1 MKAIGYFRV
10 LFNTHAS
17 EEAASS
23 ALKQQEDNY
32 HRLCQERGYE
42 AVTTFVDKD
51 TKGKAS
57 LSQYQ
62 RMLRYIR
69 KQQGDF
75 VVVVKDLRHLNPDP
89 QENIRCLLELDSLGV
104 GLRTTDETLE
114 DPLAAAFEAW
124 SAQRVDEDT
133 ADQVRDA
140 MRSRAIRGIGMGK
153 PPYGY
158 RIGENRKLE
167 IVPQEADTVTLI
179 YKLHLEQNMGVRLI
193 ARHLNEKGIKTR
205 RGGRWSIV
213 GIRDVLRNRTYVGT
227 YARFGVKVASS
238 HTAIIPDYIFRQ
250 VQQRLS
256 ANPKKVV
263 HIQRAP
269 FLLAGLIYCGY
280 CGNKMIG
287 INRSQSWIRSKD
299 GGRSKGTYRYYQCQS
314 RANQSFCQYH
324 TRRVD
329 ELEGTVLATLQ
340 KFISPQ
346 GREQLMKQ
354 PLQSPDNST
363 KERPLLLKRLKSLD
377 RKFRK
382 YLNAAAAGEISLAEL
397 KVKGGELVRERQFL
411 SQRLAL
417 IDAEISGE
425 ITPEQRRQYILDEL
439 ENLQERWESMP
450 LPAQKDLLQ
459 YVIDRVVVFDNHI
472 ETMLRL

>member
-10 LFNTHAS
+10 LSNTADV
-17 EEAASS
+17 ESS
-23 ALKQQEDNY
+23 LQEQERNY
-32 HRLCQERGYE
+32 LRLCQERGYE
-42 AVTTFVDKD
+42 TAATFVDED
-51 TKGKAS
+51 RGDKAS
-57 LSQYQ
+57 PSQYQ

-75 VVVVKDLRHLNPDP
+75 VVVVKSLRHLNPDP
-89 QENIRCLLELDSLGV
+89 QANIRCLLELDSLGGSLV
-104 GLRTTDETLE
+104 TIDEVLE
-114 DPLAAAFEAW
+114 DPLTAAFEIW
-124 SAQRVDEDT
+124 SAQRIGENT

-140 MRSRAIRGIGMGK
+140 MRSRAIRGMGMGK

-158 RIGENRKLE
+158 RIGENRKFE
-167 IVPQEADTVTLI
+167 VVPEEADTVTLI
-179 YKLHLEQNMGVRLI
+179 YKLHLEQNLGVRLI
-193 ARHLNEKGIKTR
+193 ARHLNQQGIKTR

-213 GIRDVLRNRTYVGT
+213 GIRDILRNRTYVGT
-227 YARFGVKVASS
+227 YARFGVKVAAS
-238 HTAIIPDYIFRQ
+238 HTAIIPDYVFRQ
-250 VQQRLS
+250 VQQKVS

-263 HIQRAP
+263 HIQRTP

-287 INRSQSWIRSKD
+287 VNRSQSWIRRKD

-324 TRRVD
+324 TRKVD

-346 GREQLMKQ
+346 GREQLMRQ

-363 KERPLLLKRLKSLD
+363 RERPLLVKQLKSLD

-382 YLNAAAAGEISLAEL
+382 YLNAAAVGEMSLAEL
-397 KVKGGELVRERQFL
+397 KAKGGELVRERQFL

-417 IDAEISGE
+417 IEAEVNGE
-425 ITPEQRRQYILDEL
+425 ITPEQRRQYILDEM
-439 ENLQERWESMP
+439 ENLKERWESMP
-450 LPAQKDLLQ
+450 LPAKKDLLQ
-459 YVIDRVVVFDNHI
+459 YVIDRVVVFDDHI
-472 ETMLRL
+472 ETMVRL

>member
-1 MKAIGYFRV
+1 MKAIGYFRI
-10 LFNTHAS
+10 LSNTPDI
-17 EEAASS
+17 ESS
-23 ALKQQEDNY
+23 LQEQERKY
-32 HRLCQERGYE
+32 LSLCQERGYGT
-42 AVTTFVDKD
+42 AATFVDED
-51 TKGKAS
+51 RGSKAS

-69 KQQGDF
+69 KQQGNF
-75 VVVVKDLRHLNPDP
+75 VVLVKDLHHLNPDP

-114 DPLAAAFEAW
+114 DPLAAAFEVW

-140 MRSRAIRGIGMGK
+140 MRSRAIRGMGMGK

-227 YARFGVKVASS
+227 YSRFGVKVASS

-256 ANPKKVV
+256 ANPRKVV
-263 HIQRAP
+263 RGQRTP

-287 INRSQSWIRSKD
+287 VNRSQSWIRSKD
-299 GGRSKGTYRYYQCQS
+299 GGKSKGTYRYYQCQS

-324 TRRVD
+324 TRKVD

-340 KFISPQ
+340 KFSSPQ
-346 GREQLMKQ
+346 GREQLMRQ
-354 PLQSPDNST
+354 PLHSPDNSM
-363 KERPLLLKRLKSLD
+363 KERPLLVKRLKSLD

-382 YLNAAAAGEISLAEL
+382 YLSVAAAGEMSLAEL
-397 KVKGGELVRERQFL
+397 KAKGGELVRERQFL

-417 IDAEISGE
+417 IEAEVNGE
-425 ITPEQRRQYILDEL
+425 ITPEQRRQYILDEM

-450 LPAQKDLLQ
+450 LPAKKDLLQ
-459 YVIDRVVVFDNHI
+459 YVIDRVVIFDDHV
-472 ETMLRL
+472 ETVLRL